1 MSAIWGRISWVDNND
16 NAGIMPSVMRKPYE
30 NKCRLDDI
38 REVSDSG
45 LYMGC
50 GIQYI
55 TKEAVFEKLPIYDKE
70 AGCCFTADCL
80 LDNRDELIDKLGI
93 SGGDIADGSLM
104 YMAYK
109 KWGMKCLGHFRGLF
123 SMAVYDIGK
132 RKLYLATDQF
142 SYRSLY
148 YYFDKGKELVFST
161 LIEPIRKKCQGIGYN
176 DDYIK
181 DFVLAPGLMPNI
193 SASET
198 PYKGVFMLNPGT
210 WLECDMNRV
219 EEHVYFDASKTGT
232 DYNCH
237 NAREYGAY
245 FRKLY
250 GNCVCDALRTSG
262 KVGIAMSS
270 GLDSASVGA
279 LAATSLAADDKKL
292 MTYTY
297 IPFEQGAVDKNRNHV
312 LDEQRD
318 VMKLV
323 DMYPNMVPHFM
334 NNNGKN
340 CTEDFDKVLDI
351 MEIPFKAYV
360 NLPNLCEIYERAASE
375 GCKVVLTGQLGNST
389 VSHGNIDDVIYDL
402 YDSRRFISFLL
413 YLNNYCRKINVSRKY
428 GVKKYISY
436 CKHVKKVYAEGKFD
450 YTPENP
456 FLNADIL
463 NGYQLEERFSKCG
476 LGITQHVAEPRG
488 QYRIHF
494 LNKAMYTYLGALDTK
509 MGLTYNIVVRDPTRD
524 MRMIGFCHD
533 LPFRYFGYKGTPR
546 WLIRGNLSD
555 MLPDYMV
562 NKWMRYCVQNVDWYQ
577 RIKRDWKG
585 VSCKIEKDLDS
596 KELDGIIDRKAAIGF
611 VSKLPQ
617 IHEDEAK
624 DKLMYLLELDVL
636 SLFYSRK

>member
-1 MSAIWGRISWVDNND
+1 MSAIWGRISWVDNED
-16 NAGIMPSVMRKPYE
+16 NADAITSVMRKPYE

-38 REVSDSG
+38 REISDSG
-45 LYMGC
+45 IYMGC

-80 LDNRDELIDKLGI
+80 LDNRDELINKLGI

-109 KWGMKCLGHFRGLF
+109 KWGMKCLEHFRGLF

-132 RKLYLATDQF
+132 GKLCLATDQF

-161 LIEPIRKKCQGIGYN
+161 LIDPIREQCRDIGFN

-181 DFVLAPGLMPNI
+181 DFLVVPGLMPNI
-193 SASET
+193 SSVET
-198 PYKGVFMLNPGT
+198 PYKGVFQLNPGT
-210 WLECDMNRV
+210 WLECSPKKI
-219 EEHVYFDASKTGT
+219 EEHVYFDASKAHT

-237 NAREYGAY
+237 SAKEYGAY

-250 GNCVCDALRTSG
+250 GKCVGDALRTSG
-262 KVGIAMSS
+262 VVGIAMSS

-279 LAATSLAADDKKL
+279 LAASKLAKEDKEL

-297 IPFEQGAVDKNRNHV
+297 IPYEQGVTDKNRNHV
-312 LDEQRD
+312 LDEQKD
-318 VMKLV
+318 VMEII

-334 NNNGKN
+334 NNKGKN
-340 CTEDFDKVLDI
+340 CTEDFEKVLNI
-351 MEIPFKAYV
+351 LEIPYKAYV
-360 NLPNLCEIYERAASE
+360 NLPNLCEIYETAASE
-375 GCKVVLTGQLGNST
+375 GCKVVLTGQLGNCT
-389 VSHGNIDDVIYDL
+389 VSHGDIDDVIYDL
-402 YDSRRFISFLL
+402 YNSKRFVSFLL
-413 YLNNYCRKINVSRKY
+413 YLNNYCKKIKVSRKY
-428 GVKKYISY
+428 GVKTYISY
-436 CKHVKKVYAEGKFD
+436 CRHVKKVYSEWKFD
-450 YTPENP
+450 YAPENP
-456 FLNADIL
+456 FLKSGIL
-463 NGYQLEERFSKCG
+463 KGYQMEERFLKG
-476 LGITQHVAEPRG
+476 EIGILERVAEPEAE
-488 QYRIHF
+488 YRKNI
-494 LNKAMYTYLGALDTK
+494 LKKAMYTYLGALDTK

-524 MRMIGFCHD
+524 MRMIGFCRA

-555 MLPDYMV
+555 MLPEYMV

-577 RIKRDWKG
+577 RIKRDWNS
-585 VSCKIEKDLDS
+585 VSDKLMDDIGRMEEGLVEG
-596 KELDGIIDRKAAIGF
+596 KEARDF
-611 VSKLPQ
+611 VSKMPQ
-617 IHEDEAK
+617 INDDEAK
-624 DKLMYLLELDVL
+624 DKLMYLMFLEVL